1 MLTLFSLMCSSPL
14 WIKVTGGSGA
24 MEPAALLS
32 SLCFLETCGLQISH
46 LVTDRL
52 LFNINEHEIESLALW
67 EEADYFWSYLFMY
80 RSTTVKTL
88 MKTQFP
94 HINHQADPWHFVKV
108 SHEKQ
113 YLEISCWMWNIESF
127 RTSRKSF
134 LPHPSWR
141 PGALLDYG
149 CEVWPTSSGGRW
161 EAV

>member
-1 MLTLFSLMCSSPL
+1 MLCGMRAQGRYMGINLSLRGVIAPVP
-14 WIKVTGGSGA
+14 IVYPIPIQ

-113 YLEISCWMWNIESF
+113 YLEISC
-127 RTSRKSF
+127 
-134 LPHPSWR
+134 
-141 PGALLDYG
+141 
-149 CEVWPTSSGGRW
+149 
-161 EAV
+161 

>member
-1 MLTLFSLMCSSPL
+1 MLPTKARCDAIYRLTICWLCHMALFSLMCSSPL

-52 LFNINEHEIESLALW
+52 LFNINKHEIESLALW
-67 EEADYFWSYLFMY
+67 EEANFFWSYLFMY

-108 SHEKQ
+108 SHWKS
-113 YLEISCWMWNIESF
+113 IPWNQ
-127 RTSRKSF
+127 
-134 LPHPSWR
+134 
-141 PGALLDYG
+141 LLN
-149 CEVWPTSSGGRW
+149 VKHWIF
-161 EAV
+161 